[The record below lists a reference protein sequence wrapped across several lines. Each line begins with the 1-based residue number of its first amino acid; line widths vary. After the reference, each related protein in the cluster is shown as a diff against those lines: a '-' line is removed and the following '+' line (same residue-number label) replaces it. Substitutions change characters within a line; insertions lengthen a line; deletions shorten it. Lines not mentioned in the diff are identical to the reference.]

1 MALLVITHVWWS
13 VACPKVAFIYIN
25 DINQCLKH
33 CYVTLYA
40 DDTTLVATANNY
52 EELYK
57 FVNDDLSA
65 LSEWLCLNKLT
76 MNISKTKYII
86 YSLSQQT
93 ALQRNDLKVF
103 LNGSVIERV
112 DTFKFLGIHI
122 DEHLTW
128 KPHMNK
134 ILSKI
139 QRNLGIVRRISFFL
153 TRKALLQLFH
163 SLIMSHVR
171 YGIILWHYGQ
181 VSLRKKIQAC
191 ANKFLRMIFFMKRQ
205 ESVKNLMCEN
215 KILSVNQIFHLEI
228 SKLMQRV
235 VIGFIPSPFT
245 DIFENQERSLSIN
258 TRSSSNYYQ
267 RFMSTQKCQQSIS
280 YTGPLIWGSIPSD
293 VKVSMTDNDLFHL
306 SDRTDQL
313 TLTYNE
319 SSIKSFAKR
328 MKTYSLQDVAFI

>member
-1 MALLVITHVWWS
+1 
-13 VACPKVAFIYIN
+13 
-25 DINQCLKH
+25 
-33 CYVTLYA
+33 
-40 DDTTLVATANNY
+40 
-52 EELYK
+52 
-57 FVNDDLSA
+57 
-65 LSEWLCLNKLT
+65 
-76 MNISKTKYII
+76 
-86 YSLSQQT
+86 
-93 ALQRNDLKVF
+93 
-103 LNGSVIERV
+103 
-112 DTFKFLGIHI
+112 
-122 DEHLTW
+122 
-128 KPHMNK
+128 
-134 ILSKI
+134 
-139 QRNLGIVRRISFFL
+139 
-153 TRKALLQLFH
+153 
-163 SLIMSHVR
+163 
-171 YGIILWHYGQ
+171 
-181 VSLRKKIQAC
+181 
-191 ANKFLRMIFFMKRQ
+191 MKRQ